1 MRKERTS
8 HVSFEN
14 IQLLELLKVRSQQ
27 LKNIFHPAP
36 RRPAT
41 MKRAEVPAKE
51 STNPV
56 QLVQS
61 VQPAYPVLPGA
72 TINVTGKPE
81 VPAKES
87 TKPVQLV
94 RSVQP
99 VQPCKVVKK
108 SVSRK
113 RKIRSYVGPLVKWV
127 GSVPTKL
134 SQ

>member
-8 HVSFEN
+8 HVTFEN

-81 VPAKES
+81 VPAK
-87 TKPVQLV
+87 QLWWIPPKNLDSCYNV
-94 RSVQP
+94 ATDRV
-99 VQPCKVVKK
+99 
-108 SVSRK
+108 RK
-113 RKIRSYVGPLVKWV
+113 RVSSLCVASDKRSICRSWEGA
-127 GSVPTKL
+127 
-134 SQ
+134 